1 MAMRLVMLLV
11 VVMTGVAAAQPRAV
25 EVTQTHEHYSG
36 HHHGPAGF
44 GGGATFGMGGQ
55 KDGPSGWV
63 ARIEGEVL
71 PVYTRGAVG
80 AVFGGLWGFEMWRSG
95 VDNWGFSLPVGYM
108 VGARVSPMR
117 AAIGVG
123 IDAILIDQVDDD
135 TGVGFYAPFALARLG
150 FDIAGFQ
157 LGADARI
164 GYRWQI
170 GADDHTR
177 WQLGVYIG
185 KTVATPPR
193 KRRAAA
199 STVAR

>member
-1 MAMRLVMLLV
+1 MLLAV
-11 VVMTGVAAAQPRAV
+11 TMTSVGVASAQPRAV
-25 EVTQTHEHYSG
+25 EVVQTREHDRG
-36 HHHGPAGF
+36 HHHGPAGV
-44 GGGATFGMGGQ
+44 GGGAMFGFGGQ

-63 ARIEGEVL
+63 ARIEAEVL
-71 PVYTRGAVG
+71 PLYTRGDVG
-80 AVFGGLWGFEMWRSG
+80 AVFGGLWGFETWRSG
-95 VDNWGFSLPVGYM
+95 DDNWGFSFPVGF
-108 VGARVSPMR
+108 VFGGRVSPMR
-117 AAIGVG
+117 AAIGGG

-170 GADDHTR
+170 GAADHAR

-185 KTVATPPR
+185 KTVATSPR
-193 KRRAAA
+193 KRRAVA
-199 STVAR
+199 TVAR